1 MQLIQAAPTM
11 LSTTQLLLILSLALT
26 RPCQAQRGSDP
37 TQFNDGSILAMAGRN
52 SVAIDIDIDAR
63 FSLGM
68 QTISTRYDHHHAED
82 DTIIGNSNNGRAT
95 ENALPLMSNE
105 FEFEVNV

>member
-52 SVAIDIDIDAR
+52 SVAIAIDAR
-63 FSLGM
+63 FGLGM
-68 QTISTRYDHHHAED
+68 QTISTGNDDHD
-82 DTIIGNSNNGRAT
+82 DDAIGND
-95 ENALPLMSNE
+95 
-105 FEFEVNV
+105 